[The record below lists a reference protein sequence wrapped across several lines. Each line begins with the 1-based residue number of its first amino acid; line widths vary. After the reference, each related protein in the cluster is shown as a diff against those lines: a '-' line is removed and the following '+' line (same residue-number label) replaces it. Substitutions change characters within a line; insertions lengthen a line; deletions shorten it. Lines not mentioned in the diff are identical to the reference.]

1 MKPRKSPATDEE
13 LVNAFTDLFNEVEP
27 ETDDEIDAVLRQA
40 GYDPEAVAVRIRQ
53 AADRAIEKSSLNWR
67 SRFSAELETEK
78 TRLATIPSGIRMNRE
93 EILEAIRNKFAKLG
107 GKTNQFGFAHR
118 NFDMASDDDLRSL
131 LSELDY
137 LEVNQQVGKSEIGD

>member
-27 ETDDEIDAVLRQA
+27 ETEDEIDAVLRQA
-40 GYDPEAVAVRIRQ
+40 GYDPEAVAVRMRQ
-53 AADRAIEKSSLNWR
+53 VADRAIEKSPLNWR
-67 SRFSAELETEK
+67 NRFSTELETEK
-78 TRLATIPSGIRMNRE
+78 TRLAALRSSVHMSRE
-93 EILEAIRNKFAKLG
+93 EILEAIRNKVTRLG
-107 GKTNQFGFAHR
+107 GKINQLGFAHR

-137 LEVNQQVGKSEIGD
+137 LEANQQTGKSDGGD